1 MSASTY
7 ILCAF
12 QDHLHPRAA
21 AVAHVHDAHTHTD
34 TDLSTLAPGEAQLF
48 TQSAHS
54 RRYPLHLERGLPLH
68 AWPLFLLF
76 FYLQYQSP
84 SASTFYE
91 LRNVQFLLCDRLF
104 TSFP

>member
-21 AVAHVHDAHTHTD
+21 AVAHVHDAHTHPN
-34 TDLSTLAPGEAQLF
+34 TLAPGEAQLF

-68 AWPLFLLF
+68 AWPLFFLF

-84 SASTFYE
+84 SAPTFYE
-91 LRNVQFLLCDRLF
+91 LRNVQFLHCDRLF